1 MHFNFYLA
9 ARNRFNI
16 TKDRKEK
23 NRKKKLFKTHGFPL
37 PSVSYQTHD
46 IACRAHVIQVF
57 SLNLFLSDAD
67 FHAPMAAC
75 KIESKINP
83 LLVFATPLGF
93 VLLIYLKHVDGT
105 LTMESQRVHNFVGAY
120 FVEKC

>member
-1 MHFNFYLA
+1 M
-9 ARNRFNI
+9 
-16 TKDRKEK
+16 
-23 NRKKKLFKTHGFPL
+23 
-37 PSVSYQTHD
+37 
-46 IACRAHVIQVF
+46 IQVF

-67 FHAPMAAC
+67 FHAPTAAC